1 MYDPFNAVDRNSRN
15 WEYEAPMPTAR
26 WGHAMVYLGSRG
38 GAFYVLGG
46 AIEGPSIASPV
57 ATSSVIRFNVTDEKW
72 YSKQTKGLEVSADA
86 APADK
91 ASILTAMDTNCRSDM
106 LEARMHFA
114 ACAYPGTSTGIWVLG
129 GEQPEQGLGGGPQT
143 LHLLDS
149 VETCVLV
156 LPAVG
161 K

>member
-1 MYDPFNAVDRNSRN
+1 MFDPLNQADSNSGQ
-15 WEYEAPMPTAR
+15 WEYEAPMPTER
-26 WGHAMVYLGSRG
+26 WGHAMVYLRSRG

-46 AIEGPSIASPV
+46 AIKGPSIASPV
-57 ATSSVIRFNVTDEKW
+57 ATSSVIRFSVPDEEW
-72 YSKQTKGLEVSADA
+72 YTKQTQGLEVSVDA
-86 APADK
+86 APEDK
-91 ASILTAMDTNCRSDM
+91 ASILAAMDTNCRSDM

-114 ACAYPGTSTGIWVLG
+114 AFAYPGKGTDIWVLG